1 VPGVVNQVNH
11 KSQVMS
17 ETRTYR
23 KKARAQ
29 SEEATGKAILDAAYH
44 EFSRELFDRVTL
56 NRIAELSGV
65 TVQTVIRRF
74 SSKEELFRQFAL
86 REEKRILMQRNVP
99 EEEGLESAIH
109 ALIGHYER
117 DGDFVIN
124 FLAQENQ
131 FEEVKKITDHG
142 RKVHMEWVEKYCR
155 HLLKGETEEERE
167 QKLFAAIAATDIGTW
182 KLLRKEYGM
191 EPEIIA
197 GVMMR
202 LLNGI
207 N

>member
-1 VPGVVNQVNH
+1 
-11 KSQVMS
+11 MS

-23 KKARAQ
+23 KKARAR
-29 SEEATGKAILDAAYH
+29 SEEATGKAILDAAYQ

-109 ALIGHYER
+109 ALIRHYER
-117 DGDFVIN
+117 DGELVIN

-131 FEEVKKITDHG
+131 FEEIKKITDHG
-142 RKVHMEWVEKYCR
+142 RKIHNEWVKKYC
-155 HLLKGETEEERE
+155 HQLLKGDTQEDRKL
-167 QKLFAAIAATDIGTW
+167 KLFAAITATDIGTW
-182 KLLRKEYGM
+182 KLLRKDYGM
-191 EPEIIA
+191 EPEKIA
-197 GVMMR
+197 GVMMT

-207 N
+207 NGE